1 MLRVRYPNGAVV
13 QYNTATRLYR
23 GAHGYELYTALKEKG
38 GTWVASIQ
46 ASSGAIIEPCS
57 VAPCSVVGPSMST
70 VDLVNHVVSLCL
82 QRGLSALD
90 LIALKRAVRDFNA
103 KTGRWK

>member
-1 MLRVRYPNGAVV
+1 MLRVRFPSGMVVTYNSADAVK
-13 QYNTATRLYR
+13 
-23 GAHGYELYTALKEKG
+23 HYEQDTYLLTKG
-38 GTWVASIQ
+38 GGSWVALIQ
-46 ASSGAIIEPCS
+46 ASSGAIIEAVS
-57 VAPCSVVGPSMST
+57 PCSVVGPSMST
-70 VDLVNHVVSLCL
+70 VDMVNHVVSLCL

>member
-1 MLRVRYPNGAVV
+1 MLKARYPNGTVV

-23 GAHGYELYTALKEKG
+23 GAHGYELYTALKEEG

-46 ASSGAIIEPCS
+46 ASSGAIIEAVS
-57 VAPCSVVGPSMST
+57 PCSVVGPTMST
-70 VDLVNHVVSLCL
+70 VDMVNHVVSLCL